1 MVLYLHQNNPNGE
14 KEIRINMKQKIESN
28 PSFQV
33 LSHSFSVS
41 PSSQEYTLQ
50 YSANGI
56 DWTDYEEAIPAD
68 ENLVVVD
75 TAYGQYIRLDGYY
88 PYNGEGSLI
97 Y

>member
-1 MVLYLHQNNPNGE
+1 
-14 KEIRINMKQKIESN
+14 MKQKIESN

-50 YSANGI
+50 YSADGI
-56 DWTDYEEAIPAD
+56 NWTDYEETIPAD

-75 TAYGQYIRLDGYY
+75 TAYGQYIRLDGYN
-88 PYNGEGSLI
+88 PYNGEGDLI

>member
-1 MVLYLHQNNPNGE
+1 
-14 KEIRINMKQKIESN
+14 MKQKIESN

-50 YSANGI
+50 YSASGLNGE
-56 DWTDYEEAIPAD
+56 WTDYEETIPAD

-75 TAYGQYIRLDGYY
+75 CAYGQFIRLDGYV
-88 PYNGEGSLI
+88 PYNDEGSLI

>member
-50 YSANGI
+50 YSADGI
-56 DWTDYEEAIPAD
+56 NWTDYEEAIPAD
-68 ENLVVVD
+68 ENLIVND
-75 TAYGQYIRLDGYY
+75 CAYGQFIKLDGYN
-88 PYNGEGSLI
+88 PYNGEGDLI

>member
-1 MVLYLHQNNPNGE
+1 
-14 KEIRINMKQKIESN
+14 MKQKIESN

-68 ENLVVVD
+68 ENLIVND
-75 TAYGQYIRLDGYY
+75 CAYGQFIKLDGYY

>member
-1 MVLYLHQNNPNGE
+1 
-14 KEIRINMKQKIESN
+14 MKQKIESN

-50 YSANGI
+50 YSADGI
-56 DWTDYEEAIPAD
+56 DWTDYEETIPAD
-68 ENLVVVD
+68 ENLIVND
-75 TAYGQYIRLDGYY
+75 CAYGQYIRLDGYA
-88 PYNGEGSLI
+88 PYNDEGSLI

>member
-1 MVLYLHQNNPNGE
+1 
-14 KEIRINMKQKIESN
+14 MKQKIESN

-56 DWTDYEEAIPAD
+56 DWSDFEGTIPAD
-68 ENLVVVD
+68 ENLIVVD
-75 TAYGQYIRLDGYY
+75 CAYGQFIRLDGYT
-88 PYNGEGSLI
+88 PYNGEGDLI

>member
-1 MVLYLHQNNPNGE
+1 
-14 KEIRINMKQKIESN
+14 MKQKIESN

-50 YSANGI
+50 YSADGI
-56 DWTDYEEAIPAD
+56 NWTDYEEAIPAD

-75 TAYGQYIRLDGYY
+75 CAYGQYIKLDGYA
-88 PYNGEGSLI
+88 PYNDEGSLI

>member
-1 MVLYLHQNNPNGE
+1 
-14 KEIRINMKQKIESN
+14 MKQKIESN

-50 YSANGI
+50 YSADGI
-56 DWTDYEEAIPAD
+56 DWTDYEETIPAD
-68 ENLVVVD
+68 ENLIVND
-75 TAYGQYIRLDGYY
+75 CAYGQYIKLDGYA
-88 PYNGEGSLI
+88 PYNDEGSLI

>member
-1 MVLYLHQNNPNGE
+1 
-14 KEIRINMKQKIESN
+14 MKQKIESN

-50 YSANGI
+50 YSADGI
-56 DWTDYEEAIPAD
+56 DWTDYEETIPAD
-68 ENLVVVD
+68 ENLIVND
-75 TAYGQYIRLDGYY
+75 CAYGQYIKLDGYT
-88 PYNGEGSLI
+88 PYNDEGSLI

>member
-1 MVLYLHQNNPNGE
+1 
-14 KEIRINMKQKIESN
+14 MKQKIESN

-41 PSSQEYTLQ
+41 PSNQEYTLQ

-56 DWTDYEEAIPAD
+56 DWTDYEETIPAD
-68 ENLVVVD
+68 ENLIVND
-75 TAYGQYIRLDGYY
+75 CAYGQYIRLDGYA
-88 PYNGEGSLI
+88 PYNDEGSLI